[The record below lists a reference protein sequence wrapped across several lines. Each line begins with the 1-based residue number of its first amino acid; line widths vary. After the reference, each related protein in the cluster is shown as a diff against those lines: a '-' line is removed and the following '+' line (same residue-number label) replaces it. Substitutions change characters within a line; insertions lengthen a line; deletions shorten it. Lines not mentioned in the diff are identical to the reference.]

1 MKRSISKIDKI
12 IDLLISKTEN
22 VDDFID
28 YSPNEKI
35 VDNEELSALLFACE
49 FNDVVTCK
57 KLIEAGAD
65 LSKSIGKCLHPL
77 SEEQPYFFI
86 PHNFIYRAIE
96 FEAWDCLKLV
106 LTEYKQKIKDT
117 DMMHASQ
124 EFPMTPLVY
133 FITTLTVKSGNTVQL
148 APQNLDI
155 FIPLFLDAGADFNEP
170 TIYGSVNEILR
181 GWSR

>member
-22 VDDFID
+22 VDDFIH
-28 YSPNEKI
+28 YPPAEKI
-35 VDNEELSALLFACE
+35 VNNIGLSALLFACE

-57 KLIEAGAD
+57 KLIETGAD
-65 LSKSIGKCLHPL
+65 LSKSFGKCLHL
-77 SEEQPYFFI
+77 LLDEQQYFFI

-133 FITTLTVKSGNTVQL
+133 FITPLTVKSGNTVQL
-148 APQNLDI
+148 VPQNLGI

-170 TIYGSVNEILR
+170 TIYGSANKILQ
-181 GWSR
+181 G

>member
-35 VDNEELSALLFACE
+35 VDNEGLSALLFACE

-77 SEEQPYFFI
+77 SEE
-86 PHNFIYRAIE
+86 
-96 FEAWDCLKLV
+96 
-106 LTEYKQKIKDT
+106 
-117 DMMHASQ
+117 
-124 EFPMTPLVY
+124 
-133 FITTLTVKSGNTVQL
+133 
-148 APQNLDI
+148 
-155 FIPLFLDAGADFNEP
+155 
-170 TIYGSVNEILR
+170 
-181 GWSR
+181 